1 MDSLY
6 EAEGFIYSTGCT
18 DYDEYKISM
27 RKKKKKV
34 FNDIELANAEWTF
47 FLMTCISS
55 ASAAFHHREWICRVF
70 ANFLSLLHIFLLTLA

>member
-27 RKKKKKV
+27 RKKKKV
-34 FNDIELANAEWTF
+34 FNDIELARNANAEWTF
-47 FLMTCISS
+47 FLMTCIS
-55 ASAAFHHREWICRVF
+55 
-70 ANFLSLLHIFLLTLA
+70 